1 MISISKNKLSKLTKI
16 GLGVLV
22 VYTVG
27 FLALKTVSF
36 IKYYYEKEQLTLE
49 IKEKQE
55 KSVEMKQKIDNMKVK
70 LENVQK
76 AYISQD
82 ELEQKLKGIFSR
94 LSLSDYKL
102 RYVTSTKLCID
113 RYAIMVELNATTSN
127 GLKAGEGILSYLGKI
142 TKSKDKDNIYF
153 VDYTMKAGDK

>member
-1 MISISKNKLSKLTKI
+1 MISISQNKLSKITQI
-16 GLGVLV
+16 GLGILV

-27 FLALKTVSF
+27 FLAVKTVAF
-36 IKYYYEKEQLTLE
+36 IQYYYEKEQLTLE

-55 KSVEMKQKIDNMKVK
+55 KSVEMKQKIEDMKAK

-76 AYISQD
+76 AYISQE

-102 RYVTSTKLCID
+102 RYMTSTKLCID
-113 RYAIMVELNATTSN
+113 RYAIMVELNATTAN

-142 TKSKDKDNIYF
+142 TKSRDKENIYY
-153 VDYTMKAGDK
+153 VDYIMKAGDK

>member
-1 MISISKNKLSKLTKI
+1 MISISKNKLYKITKM
-16 GLGVLV
+16 GLGVLA

-27 FLALKTVSF
+27 FLTVKTIAF
-36 IKYYYEKEQLTLE
+36 IKYYYEKEKLTLE

-55 KSVEMKQKIDNMKVK
+55 RSVEMIQKIDNMKAK
-70 LENVQK
+70 LDNIQK
-76 AYISQD
+76 AYISQE

-102 RYVTSTKLCID
+102 RFVTSTKLCVD

-142 TKSKDKDNIYF
+142 TKSKDKENIYF
-153 VDYTMKAGDK
+153 VDYIMKAGDK